1 MFAIFE
7 PVIKGTC
14 CSMRIRLEPGEYKS
28 QCKYQSVGRQREIQD
43 VGFAKD
49 RHQEREG
56 WERQFQEHVGK
67 GN

>member
-1 MFAIFE
+1 
-7 PVIKGTC
+7 
-14 CSMRIRLEPGEYKS
+14 MRIRLEPGEYKS

-43 VGFAKD
+43 AGFAKD

-56 WERQFQEHVGK
+56 WERQCQEHVGK